1 MKKMNRAAIIGAAG
15 LAGMLFT
22 ACGVY
27 GPAIDPEETKMYETS
42 VETDEYTDIL
52 EEESASTEEVN
63 NEADKEDEAE
73 TESLQSSEAE
83 AEYEKK
89 YLSKVDVGDKNYSF
103 FYLND
108 DDVPEMAVYGDG
120 MIHNSLVDV
129 YTIEDDEVIN
139 LGSYGG
145 YDHIGYKEKEGVL
158 VEEYDGNGGR
168 LYTNIYKMGYKKC
181 ECIASF
187 IAAAE
192 EDGPK
197 YYVNDKETDG
207 ETYKSRLD
215 EYEKHV
221 KTVGAVSSAYKLPD
235 WKHYEDQMSEED
247 KKDFDEYLAVLNGDE
262 KFICFDWG
270 GDKERSFSDYLSSI
284 ESKSEPDIE
293 GVTLVDLDDQNG
305 KELILEIYE
314 GGGNYLILTR
324 DDEKFYGTSMGARC
338 FEELQKDGKYLG
350 AGGAGD
356 AYYYKMKID
365 SNGVKEIP
373 IGELHGE
380 EKPDG
385 SYGDRLEVNGEVI
398 EDAKKW
404 IEENYSDPVDWI
416 Q

>member
-1 MKKMNRAAIIGAAG
+1 MNRAAIIVAAG

-52 EEESASTEEVN
+52 EESASTEEEN
-63 NEADKEDEAE
+63 NEADKEDETE
-73 TESLQSSEAE
+73 TESLQSSGVE

-187 IAAAE
+187 LAAAE
-192 EDGPK
+192 EDGAK
-197 YYVNDKETDG
+197 YYVDDKETDG

-221 KTVGAVSSAYKLPD
+221 KIVGAVSSAYKLPD
-235 WKHYEDQMSEED
+235 WKHYEEQ
-247 KKDFDEYLAVLNGDE
+247 
-262 KFICFDWG
+262 
-270 GDKERSFSDYLSSI
+270 SFSDYLSSI
-284 ESKSEPDIE
+284 ESESEPDIE
-293 GVTLVDLDDQNG
+293 GLVLVDLDNQNG

-324 DDEKFYGTSMGARC
+324 DNGKFYGTNMGARWL
-338 FEELQKDGKYLG
+338 EELQKDGKFLG

-356 AYYYKMKID
+356 AYYCTMKID
-365 SNGVKEIP
+365 SNGAELNRF
-373 IGELHGE
+373 GELHGE
-380 EKPDG
+380 EKVDG

-398 EDAKKW
+398 EDAQKW